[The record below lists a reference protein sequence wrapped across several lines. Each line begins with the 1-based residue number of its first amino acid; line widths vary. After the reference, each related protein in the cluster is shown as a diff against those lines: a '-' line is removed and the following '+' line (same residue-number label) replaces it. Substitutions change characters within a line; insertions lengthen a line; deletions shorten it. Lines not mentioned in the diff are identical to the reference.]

1 MERDGKISDKII
13 MAKLIKLVKQI
24 FLSDNIGYVMVF
36 AAGVLWGTIG
46 LFVKLLN
53 GVGADTTLTAF
64 MRLFMGFWILVPIM
78 LFRGGTKIFKID
90 KKSLIQCLLL
100 GILSQALFNICYNSS
115 IESVGV
121 ATASIL
127 LYTAPVFVCI
137 MSVIFFKEQ
146 IGIIKIFSLILNIVG
161 CFLMVTGGNLSY
173 FKLSAVGIIF
183 GVAAAFLYSLV
194 TIIGKIASVNI
205 HPFTVI
211 FYSFFFGWLTLGIF
225 TAPWQSIVAV
235 SGVKFWIY
243 SIVYGLI
250 PTVGSYMLYMGGLR
264 KNLEVSRIP
273 VIASVETVVATLIG
287 VILFKEKLNF
297 INVMGIILLLSSIA
311 IMNLKFKLKDNEDTL
326 I

>member
-1 MERDGKISDKII
+1 MT
-13 MAKLIKLVKQI
+13 KLIKLVKQT
-24 FLSDNIGYVMVF
+24 FSSDNIGYVMVF

-53 GVGADTTLTAF
+53 GVGADSTLTAF
-64 MRLFMGFWILVPIM
+64 MRLFMGFLILVPIM
-78 LFRGGTKIFKID
+78 LFRGGTKMFKID

-100 GILSQALFNICYNSS
+100 GILSQALFNLCYNSS

-146 IGIIKIFSLILNIVG
+146 IGIIKILSLILNIVG

-173 FKLSAVGIIF
+173 FKLSAAGIIF

-194 TIIGKIASVNI
+194 TIIGKIASGNI

-211 FYSFFFGWLTLGIF
+211 FYSFFFGWLTLSIF
-225 TAPWQSIVAV
+225 TAPWESIVAV
-235 SGVKFWIY
+235 SGIKFWIY
-243 SIVYGLI
+243 SIGYGLI

-287 VILFKEKLNF
+287 VLLFKEKLNF
-297 INVMGIILLLSSIA
+297 INVMGIVFLLSSIA
-311 IMNLKFKLKDNEDTL
+311 MMNLKLKEKEDSF